1 MTDEK
6 NESLLQDEYDAEKV
20 NMKYFSVGEERLRDN
35 IVTIDVGVNCGRR
48 PNASRRN
55 QKMK

>member
-20 NMKYFSVGEERLRDN
+20 NMKYFVGEERLRDN
-35 IVTIDVGVNCGRR
+35 
-48 PNASRRN
+48 
-55 QKMK
+55 MM

>member
-20 NMKYFSVGEERLRDN
+20 NMKYF
-35 IVTIDVGVNCGRR
+35 CRR
-48 PNASRRN
+48 REITG
-55 QKMK
+55 